1 MINHEKFRK
10 KREAN
15 DENKIDGDD
24 TGDEMMQFFV
34 LTKLCLDSGGCGLT
48 KELYDDMRNFQRS
61 FIDDDSYSY
70 SSAYNSSLY
79 EANFKTRSHLA
90 HPDDDIHK

>member
-1 MINHEKFRK
+1 MKSFERK
-10 KREAN
+10 ERLTTKTKSTATIQVMPWCN
-15 DENKIDGDD
+15 
-24 TGDEMMQFFV
+24 FFV
-34 LTKLCLDSGGCGLT
+34 LTKICLDSGGCGLT

-90 HPDDDIHK
+90 QVDDDIFK